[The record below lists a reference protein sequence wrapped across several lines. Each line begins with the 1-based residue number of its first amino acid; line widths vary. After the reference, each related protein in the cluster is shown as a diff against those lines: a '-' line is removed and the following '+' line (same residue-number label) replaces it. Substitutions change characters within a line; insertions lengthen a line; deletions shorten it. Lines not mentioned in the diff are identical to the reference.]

1 MTLNLE
7 LQNKLKKEFKPLG
20 IVAYSNCCRPGCT
33 GTYEEDDDFKGR
45 DDSGIN
51 YISLFL
57 NGINYRQHPDKAYAS
72 YDNFKYLM
80 ANWIKERKLIK
91 RWAEIVGVEVKI
103 KKPKSKKIAV
113 EIIFSKPL
121 NLEKPKRQ
129 RK

>member
-1 MTLNLE
+1 MILIINLSV
-7 LQNKLKKEFKPLG
+7 
-20 IVAYSNCCRPGCT
+20 IY
-33 GTYEEDDDFKGR
+33 Y
-45 DDSGIN
+45 
-51 YISLFL
+51 
-57 NGINYRQHPDKAYAS
+57 
-72 YDNFKYLM
+72 
-80 ANWIKERKLIK
+80 LIK